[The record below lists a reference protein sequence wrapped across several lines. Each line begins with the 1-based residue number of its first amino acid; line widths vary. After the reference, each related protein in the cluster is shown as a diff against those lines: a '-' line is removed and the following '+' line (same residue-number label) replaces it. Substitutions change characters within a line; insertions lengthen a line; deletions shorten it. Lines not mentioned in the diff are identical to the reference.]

1 MLNPDFRD
9 ILSEF
14 CAAKVDF
21 LLVGAYA
28 LATRGLVRATGDIDL
43 WVRPSPENAQRVVH
57 ALARFGAPMDQVD
70 VSDFYS
76 PSLIF
81 QVGLAPRRIDIIT
94 VIDGVD
100 FEEAWQS
107 REAIL
112 VDGIEIFTLSR
123 AHLLKN
129 KLASARD
136 KDLSDA
142 RWLETTG

>member
-1 MLNPDFRD
+1 MS
-9 ILSEF
+9 LSQRRN
-14 CAAKVDF
+14 ASTSALLSNDTSIWRVVGVD
-21 LLVGAYA
+21 VA
-28 LATRGLVRATGDIDL
+28 
-43 WVRPSPENAQRVVH
+43 SPENAQRVVH

-70 VSDFYS
+70 VTDFYP

-136 KDLSDA
+136 VRCYLA
-142 RWLETTG
+142 AGGQRRYMAA